1 VPVPG
6 MAEGSVI
13 RTSGRS
19 LFSYFIKPI
28 TD

>member
-6 MAEGSVI
+6 MAEDSVI
-13 RTSGRS
+13 GTSGRS
-19 LFSYFIKPI
+19 LVSYFIKPI